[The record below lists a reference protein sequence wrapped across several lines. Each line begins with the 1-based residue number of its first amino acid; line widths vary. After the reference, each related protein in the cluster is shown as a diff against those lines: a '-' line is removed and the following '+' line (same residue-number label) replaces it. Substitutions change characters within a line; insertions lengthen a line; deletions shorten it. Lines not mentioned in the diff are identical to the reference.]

1 MKEPVDHIIRPL
13 LPWRSS
19 EGAVTECGYD
29 ASKVKALTREEFFQ
43 REKDLGKQRAA
54 MITCMTCADT
64 AKRWNAWETDPCQAM
79 AREIAW
85 ERGEWYRAR
94 TDRGDRLKQ
103 ELTAISALI
112 EAHRDEFEA
121 TVTANAQRRE
131 WLEKKAALKQKPK
144 SPPTPGPPSL

>member
-64 AKRWNAWETDPCQAM
+64 AKRWGTWETDPCQAM

-94 TDRGDRLKQ
+94 TDRGERLKD
-103 ELTAISALI
+103 ELFAAAELI
-112 EAHRDEFEA
+112 EAHREEFE
-121 TVTANAQRRE
+121 TLVTTRAGRRE
-131 WLEKKAALKQKPK
+131 WLEKKAANKKQPR
-144 SPPTPGPPSL
+144 PPNTSL